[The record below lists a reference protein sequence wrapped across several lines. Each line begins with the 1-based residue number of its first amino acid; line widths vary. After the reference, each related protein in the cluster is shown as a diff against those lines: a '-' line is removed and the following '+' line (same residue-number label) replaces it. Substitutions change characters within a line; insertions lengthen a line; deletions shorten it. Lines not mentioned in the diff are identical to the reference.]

1 MISEEE
7 EGEAKMRAAADMY
20 DDEHMRSF
28 LLFLFFFFYGKD
40 FGQTPMSCF
49 FLCNN
54 GKGKGILDKTDEEF
68 LFFFFFFILQWTRG
82 FWKQ

>member
-7 EGEAKMRAAADMY
+7 EGEAKMPAAADMY

-28 LLFLFFFFYGKD
+28 FFLFFFLYGKD

-49 FLCNN
+49 FLCN
-54 GKGKGILDKTDEEF
+54 GKGKGTLDKTDEEF
-68 LFFFFFFILQWTRG
+68 FFFCFFFFFILQWTRG

>member
-7 EGEAKMRAAADMY
+7 EGEAKMPAAADMY

-28 LLFLFFFFYGKD
+28 FLFFFLYGKD

-49 FLCNN
+49 FLCN
-54 GKGKGILDKTDEEF
+54 GKGKGTLDKTDEEF
-68 LFFFFFFILQWTRG
+68 FFFCFFFFFILQWTRG